1 MSEPPEYQKLLSN
14 ETESFDVDVEDR
26 AATYPPGPSNSVSRV
41 IFVYAPRFG
50 FDDPKEYVGLVG
62 KTKEV
67 SLDIIQRA
75 NLLHVNRVRTKAPTL
90 LLARPQETMQNVCR
104 YIPELAEY
112 PTDRISFRLGSS
124 NSSHPRDWAVATEDI
139 WFTFES
145 DPPEKLGVMV
155 EPNQKERDAEWG
167 RKAKKIFIV
176 ITCGLLV
183 FGLYIAMVVAFVMPG
198 EPSEHKVSPQ
208 N

>member
-50 FDDPKEYVGLVG
+50 FDDPK
-62 KTKEV
+62 T
-67 SLDIIQRA
+67 S
-75 NLLHVNRVRTKAPTL
+75 TL
-90 LLARPQETMQNVCR
+90 LLARPQETIQNVCR

>member
-1 MSEPPEYQKLLSN
+1 MSEPPEYQKLLTK
-14 ETESFDVDVEDR
+14 ETESFDVDVEDQ

-67 SLDIIQRA
+67 SLDTIRRA
-75 NLLHVNRVRTKAPTL
+75 NLLHVNRARTKTSTL
-90 LLARPQETMQNVCR
+90 LLARPQETIQNVCR

-112 PTDRISFRLGSS
+112 PTDRISFRLGPSE
-124 NSSHPRDWAVATEDI
+124 SSHPRYWAVATEDV

-145 DPPEKLGVMV
+145 DPPAKLGVMV
-155 EPNQKERDAEWG
+155 EPNQKDRDADRA
-167 RKAKKIFIV
+167 RKAKTAFIV
-176 ITCGLLV
+176 ITCCLLV
-183 FGLYIAMVVAFVMPG
+183 FGLLIAFG
-198 EPSEHKVSPQ
+198 LTID
-208 N
+208 

>member
-1 MSEPPEYQKLLSN
+1 M
-14 ETESFDVDVEDR
+14 
-26 AATYPPGPSNSVSRV
+26 
-41 IFVYAPRFG
+41 
-50 FDDPKEYVGLVG
+50 GLVG

-155 EPNQKERDAEWG
+155 EPNQKERDAGEFGSFTCSAPRTPGTYLIILFWFCDLEWG